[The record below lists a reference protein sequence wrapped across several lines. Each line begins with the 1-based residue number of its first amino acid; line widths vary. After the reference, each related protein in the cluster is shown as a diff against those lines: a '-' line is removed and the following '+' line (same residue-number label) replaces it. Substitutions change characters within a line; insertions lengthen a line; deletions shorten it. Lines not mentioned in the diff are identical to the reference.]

1 MLYFSAKAEVLTIK
15 NQAVVDGSLAVE
27 KVKQLELDFS
37 VERLRLVLILKT
49 LFSLNWIPQNW
60 MQF

>member
-15 NQAVVDGSLAVE
+15 NQAAGDASLAFE

-37 VERLRLVLILKT
+37 IERLRLV
-49 LFSLNWIPQNW
+49 S
-60 MQF
+60 